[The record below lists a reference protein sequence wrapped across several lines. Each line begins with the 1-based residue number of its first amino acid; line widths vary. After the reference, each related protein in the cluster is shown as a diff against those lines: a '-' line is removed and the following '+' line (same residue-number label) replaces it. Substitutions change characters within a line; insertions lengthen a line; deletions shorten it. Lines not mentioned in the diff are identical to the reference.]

1 MQLGMIGLGRMGS
14 NMVRR
19 LTKAGHQCVV
29 FDHDA
34 AVARRLAAQVPGVTA
49 VASTSDLLRQLRTP
63 RVVWIMIP
71 AGAVDAL
78 LQGLGAGLSAG
89 DIVIDGGNSYYGDD
103 RRRHQMLAARAVRY
117 VDVGTSG
124 GTWGLERG
132 YCLMVGGDEEAV
144 RHIEPILAALAPGS
158 ADPAAA
164 GAGRDAHPDAPSA
177 GGRTAA
183 RGYLHVGPSGAGHF
197 VKMVHNG
204 VEYGLM
210 AAYAEGF
217 NLLHRA
223 GSPPAEG
230 VIDAETAPSRES
242 LPADFH
248 FQIDQIA
255 ELWRHGSVVS
265 SWLLDLVAEALGESP
280 GLDHYAGRV
289 SDSGEGRW
297 TVEAAI
303 NTGVPVPVLATA
315 LFARFSSRGQAEF
328 ADRLLSAMRFG
339 FGGHLERTGTSA
351 ASAGAAT
358 ASGQGS
364 GAAGGPAGGPAGASA
379 KPTVK

>member
-1 MQLGMIGLGRMGS
+1 VQLGMIGLGRMGS

-19 LTKAGHQCVV
+19 LMRAGHQCVV

-34 AVARRLAAQVPGVTA
+34 TAVQGLAADG
-49 VASTSDLLRQLRTP
+49 ASGAGSATDLLQRLTPP
-63 RVVWIMIP
+63 RVLWIMIP

-78 LQGLGAGLSAG
+78 LQSVTPGLQSG

-103 RRRHQMLAARAVRY
+103 RRRQQALAGRGVRY
-117 VDVGTSG
+117 LDIGTSG

-132 YCLMVGGDEEAV
+132 YCLMVGGDADAV
-144 RHIEPILAALAPGS
+144 RHIDPVLAALAPGGEGQS
-158 ADPAAA
+158 
-164 GAGRDAHPDAPSA
+164 
-177 GGRTAA
+177 TAA

-217 NLLHRA
+217 NVLHRV
-223 GSPPAEG
+223 GSSADAG
-230 VIDAETAPSRES
+230 VIDAETAPAREA

-248 FQIDQIA
+248 FQLDQIA

-265 SWLLDLVAEALGESP
+265 SWLLDLAAAALADSP
-280 GLDHYAGRV
+280 ALEHYAGRV

-297 TVEAAI
+297 TVQAAI
-303 NTGVPVPVLATA
+303 DAGVPVPVLATA
-315 LFARFSSRGQAEF
+315 LFARFGSRGHAEF

-339 FGGHLERTGTSA
+339 FGGHRERPAPGS
-351 ASAGAAT
+351 ASAR
-358 ASGQGS
+358 
-364 GAAGGPAGGPAGASA
+364 
-379 KPTVK
+379 